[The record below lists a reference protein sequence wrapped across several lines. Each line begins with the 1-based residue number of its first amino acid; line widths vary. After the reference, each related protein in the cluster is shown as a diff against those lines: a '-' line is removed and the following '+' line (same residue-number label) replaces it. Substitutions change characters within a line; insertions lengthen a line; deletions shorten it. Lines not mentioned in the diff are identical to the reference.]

1 MPKQYDQPLS
11 VNELSALDDHEID
24 FSEIPELDE
33 TFWKNAKLVLPKK
46 TQTVT
51 LRIKKSVVAAFKAG
65 GKGYQ
70 TRMNAVLETYVR
82 AQLTKS
88 SG

>member
-33 TFWKNAKLVLPKK
+33 TFWKNAKRTCFC
-46 TQTVT
+46 TQE
-51 LRIKKSVVAAFKAG
+51 RI
-65 GKGYQ
+65 
-70 TRMNAVLETYVR
+70 
-82 AQLTKS
+82 
-88 SG
+88 